1 MRQVLFVLVLLL
13 AVLFPLSGFAQ
24 TVDSY
29 QVKYFNA
36 GAAQPLQQSD
46 AFPATAAVCNQAPPT
61 PTNTINPTR
70 LVWSDPANAGR
81 VCIYTAPAT
90 SSLQSFPFGSY
101 EGVLVAINA
110 TGSSPDSNRAPFSR
124 LAAPSAPT
132 GFSFTR

>member
-1 MRQVLFVLVLLL
+1 MRILIALL
-13 AVLFPLSGFAQ
+13 AVVLFPLLSFAQ
-24 TVDSY
+24 TAENF

-36 GAAQPLQQSD
+36 GAPQPLQQSD
-46 AFPATAAVCNQAPPT
+46 TFPATAVTCNQAPPT
-61 PTNTINPTR
+61 TVNTINPTR

-81 VCIYTAPAT
+81 VCIYVTPAT

-110 TGSSPDSNRAPFSR
+110 SGSSPDSNRAPFSR